1 MRLSNNKYLYG
12 KYLKRNNCKEFNTFL
27 HTFGLQAKNVVAFIL
42 CLFSNWLYKMGKI
55 KFNKIWQFN
64 RRVLFEK
71 LSGKKLFSIIENYL
85 ELFIQTF

>member
-1 MRLSNNKYLYG
+1 
-12 KYLKRNNCKEFNTFL
+12 
-27 HTFGLQAKNVVAFIL
+27 
-42 CLFSNWLYKMGKI
+42 MGKI

-85 ELFIQTF
+85 ELFIQNFKLSLATKRVFHEFFFGKYKMIQVELLFFNV